1 MTQQAICQCA
11 VCRADRI
18 VRSLALA
25 LTFAL
30 IVLLL
35 MGTAQASRGLD
46 AYRSSKPEPTP
57 IPSDTLEQMPGPE
70 IIEATPLPTL
80 APNAYPD
87 VPGDIPG
94 VALLPDTAMDSGFPT
109 ELFGWLLLLIATNAA
124 SYRTGQRNCTH

>member
-1 MTQQAICQCA
+1 MIRQAICQCA

-30 IVLLL
+30 ITIWLL
-35 MGTAQASRGLD
+35 GASAQRVHAE
-46 AYRSSKPEPTP
+46 KPEATP

-70 IIEATPLPTL
+70 VVEATPLPTL

-94 VALLPDTAMDSGFPT
+94 VTLLPDTAMDSGFPT
-109 ELFGWLLLLIATNAA
+109 ELFGWLFLLLATNAA